1 MEPAQ
6 EAEEDDEG
14 VSAVNVM
21 QKKRMDEAKI
31 AREYMAGGMAP
42 QQAAWK
48 CGFKRVDAM
57 NEAIRE
63 LEKAEEKGGMIAGD
77 GYASSVPS
85 QDNGDDASAY
95 LPSAAVAVEFGQQE
109 QKNQPWRMNRP
120 AEAFKPP
127 LEKWQNDAA
136 IIHYYGQNGSYPPMF
151 KVMTP
156 KNSYHIQ
163 FGVDEM
169 KDAARLMCTAAG
181 VKLAS
186 QAAEDLA
193 ETEEELVRESQE
205 HTKELQRNAELAEKL
220 EEAEKK
226 LKEEID
232 RNEEL
237 KVMVKMLEARVEAMK
252 TLSTDC
258 WMNCSRLE
266 AAQAE
271 VKCLEHEMMEFK
283 AKAFEKMLNM
293 MN

>member
-1 MEPAQ
+1 M
-6 EAEEDDEG
+6 
-14 VSAVNVM
+14 NVL

-31 AREYMAGGMAP
+31 ARAYMAGGMAP

-63 LEKAEEKGGMIAGD
+63 LEKAEGKSGMIPWDADTSSHAARELPLTGEAFGND
-77 GYASSVPS
+77 G
-85 QDNGDDASAY
+85 GTSAY
-95 LPSAAVAVEFGQQE
+95 LPSAAVAVEFGQAE

-136 IIHYYGQNGSYPPMF
+136 IIHYYGQNGSYSPMF

-237 KVMVKMLEARVEAMK
+237 QAMVKVLEARVEAMK
-252 TLSTDC
+252 VQNQEC
-258 WMNCSRLE
+258 GEHCERLALAE
-266 AAQAE
+266 LKAQSL
-271 VKCLEHEMMEFK
+271 KREMMEFK

>member
-1 MEPAQ
+1 M
-6 EAEEDDEG
+6 
-14 VSAVNVM
+14 NVM

-31 AREYMAGGMAP
+31 ARAYMAGGMAP

-63 LEKAEEKGGMIAGD
+63 LEKAEGKGAMIAG
-77 GYASSVPS
+77 GWIRPI
-85 QDNGDDASAY
+85 GTEEDAAAY
-95 LPSAAVAVEFGQQE
+95 LPSAAVAGEFGQTE
-109 QKNQPWRMNRP
+109 QKNQPWRMNRQ

-136 IIHYYGQNGSYPPMF
+136 IIHYYGQNGSYSPMF

-169 KDAARLMCTAAG
+169 KDAARLMCEAAG
-181 VKLAS
+181 LKVDSDRVEEKGPFDHEG
-186 QAAEDLA
+186 AADKPGEGGSAAQSD
-193 ETEEELVRESQE
+193 VR
-205 HTKELQRNAELAEKL
+205 TLEKN
-220 EEAEKK
+220 
-226 LKEEID
+226 LKQEID

-237 KVMVKMLEARVEAMK
+237 QAMVKVMEARVEAMK
-252 TLSTDC
+252 TMSADC
-258 WMNCSRLE
+258 WMNCGRLE

>member
-14 VSAVNVM
+14 VNAVNVM

-31 AREYMAGGMAP
+31 ARAYMVGGMAP

-63 LEKAEEKGGMIAGD
+63 LEKAEEKGGMIKED
-77 GYASSVPS
+77 GSASSVHEEDS
-85 QDNGDDASAY
+85 TAY
-95 LPSAAVAVEFGQQE
+95 LPSAAVTVEFGQPE
-109 QKNQPWRMNRP
+109 QKNQPWRMNRQ

-136 IIHYYGQNGSYPPMF
+136 IIHYYGQNGSYSPMF

-186 QAAEDLA
+186 QAAEDMA

-205 HTKELQRNAELAEKL
+205 HTKELKRNAELAEKL

-237 KVMVKMLEARVEAMK
+237 QAMVKVLEARVEAMK
-252 TLSTDC
+252 TMSADC
-258 WMNCSRLE
+258 WMNCVRLE
-266 AAQAE
+266 DAQAE
-271 VKCLEHEMMEFK
+271 VKQMEHEMMEFK

>member
-1 MEPAQ
+1 M
-6 EAEEDDEG
+6 
-14 VSAVNVM
+14 NVL

-31 AREYMAGGMAP
+31 ARAYMAGGMAP

-63 LEKAEEKGGMIAGD
+63 LEKAEGKDGMID
-77 GYASSVPS
+77 GGGSAPS
-85 QDNGDDASAY
+85 ATEEDAAAY
-95 LPSAAVAVEFGQQE
+95 LPSAAVAGEFGQTE

-136 IIHYYGQNGSYPPMF
+136 IIHYYGQNGSFSPMF
-151 KVMTP
+151 KVMTH

-169 KDAARLMCTAAG
+169 KDATRLMCIAAG

-226 LKEEID
+226 LKEEIN

-237 KVMVKMLEARVEAMK
+237 QAMVKVLEARVEAVK
-252 TLSTDC
+252 VQNQECGEHCEHLAFAE
-258 WMNCSRLE
+258 LK
-266 AAQAE
+266 AQSL
-271 VKCLEHEMMEFK
+271 KREMMEFK
-283 AKAFEKMLNM
+283 AKAFEKILNIM
-293 MN
+293 